1 MRSTITG
8 VGGSLTALATPFRDM
23 RVDWN
28 ALSRLSERQIER
40 GSAALIVC
48 GSTGEAAA
56 LILSEYT
63 RAVRTV
69 AEAVDGRY
77 R

>member
-28 ALSRLSERQIER
+28 ASRACPNGRS
-40 GSAALIVC
+40 SVAAP
-48 GSTGEAAA
+48 
-56 LILSEYT
+56 
-63 RAVRTV
+63 R
-69 AEAVDGRY
+69 
-77 R
+77 